1 MRSWLVVGAIVAV
14 VAGCGDDAQV
24 VDLPYESANTAKSA
38 GSEALNAWLAEAR
51 GKTVRW
57 SGRVVEAQ
65 RVRGDDFVEEAL
77 VLIDMDNGAAGA
89 EAPDVIMQIP
99 VSQVD
104 VLSPGQ
110 TVTYVATVRDI
121 ERSWDTELI
130 RLELK
135 EIN

>member
-1 MRSWLVVGAIVAV
+1 MI
-14 VAGCGDDAQV
+14 
-24 VDLPYESANTAKSA
+24 DLPYESANTAKAA
-38 GSEALNAWLAEAR
+38 GSEAFNAWLTEAR

-89 EAPDVIMQIP
+89 EAADVIMQIP
-99 VSQVD
+99 VSKVD
-104 VLSPGQ
+104 ALSPGQ
-110 TVTYVATVRDI
+110 AVTYVATVRDI
-121 ERSWDTELI
+121 ERSWNTELI

>member
-1 MRSWLVVGAIVAV
+1 MI
-14 VAGCGDDAQV
+14 
-24 VDLPYESANTAKSA
+24 DLPYESANTAKAA
-38 GSEALNAWLAEAR
+38 GSEAFNAWLTEAR

-89 EAPDVIMQIP
+89 EAADVIIQIP
-99 VSQVD
+99 VSKVD
-104 VLSPGQ
+104 ALSPGQ
-110 TVTYVATVRDI
+110 AVTYVATIRDI
-121 ERSWDTELI
+121 KRSWNTELI

>member
-1 MRSWLVVGAIVAV
+1 MRSWLVVGAIGAV
-14 VAGCGDDAQV
+14 LAGCGDDAQV
-24 VDLPYESANTAKSA
+24 VDLPYEAAKAAKAA
-38 GSEALNAWLAEAR
+38 GDAALSSWLADAR

-57 SGRVVEAQ
+57 SGHVVEAQ
-65 RVRGDDFVEEAL
+65 RVRGDDFIEEAL
-77 VLIDMDNGAAGA
+77 VLIDMDEGAAGA

-104 VLSPGQ
+104 ALGPGQ
-110 TVTYVATVRDI
+110 AVTYVATVRDI
-121 ERSWDTELI
+121 ERSWGTELI